1 MCRAKKVVVLG
12 STGSIGTSVLEVIR
26 QSEERFWVAGLAAGR
41 NAGLLVEQIREFRPG
56 YAAIMTAELAEEIR
70 NAPGCEDTEILWG
83 KEGYKTLAALEEGD
97 VVVSA
102 MVGAAGLIPTLAALE
117 AGKDVALANK
127 ESLVTAGPLVTSL
140 AREKGVRLLPVDS
153 EHSAVFQCLQGHC
166 MDDVKRIVLTA
177 SGGPF
182 REKTLEELA
191 VAGPEDAVSH
201 PNWSMGAKISV
212 DSATLMN
219 KGLEVIEARW
229 LFDIPVDRIDVVV
242 HPQSIVHSMV
252 EYIDGSVIAQLG
264 VPDMKVP
271 IAYALSYPRRMKV
284 QLPGLNLM
292 EIGSLTFEAPKA
304 DRFPLLGLAYQAAET
319 GGTAPTALNAAN
331 EVAVEAFL
339 DRQISF
345 LKIAEVVQEVVE
357 DFPIEPIE
365 SLDDVLRA
373 DALARLR
380 SDHEIQ
386 KLSNGIGVQK
396 QT

>member
-1 MCRAKKVVVLG
+1 
-12 STGSIGTSVLEVIR
+12 
-26 QSEERFWVAGLAAGR
+26 
-41 NAGLLVEQIREFRPG
+41 
-56 YAAIMTAELAEEIR
+56 
-70 NAPGCEDTEILWG
+70 
-83 KEGYKTLAALEEGD
+83 
-97 VVVSA
+97 
-102 MVGAAGLIPTLAALE
+102 
-117 AGKDVALANK
+117 
-127 ESLVTAGPLVTSL
+127 
-140 AREKGVRLLPVDS
+140 
-153 EHSAVFQCLQGHC
+153 